1 MLSLRTVSAVCRQ
14 NKYVF
19 SRNMPRTLFCSKVA
33 GAEKDVTEQINM
45 NPEDQVMRLSTANR
59 IYMMFARKHKKLA
72 DVPES
77 MTVGEYRGLIN
88 RARIGMN
95 VSLLIVMLFVAMAAL
110 YKGKSQFKA
119 GDTLASRNR
128 EFEKRIN
135 AERAEAAAAKQQW
148 IRDWGRHKWVNTGL
162 LDWKSF
168 QTSLTYW
175 INFTFYFGVK
185 YAECSGWKLQPAMP
199 SLVQIYFRDGLF

>member
-33 GAEKDVTEQINM
+33 GAEKNVSQEMNM
-45 NPEDQVMRLSTANR
+45 NTEDRVMRLGTANR
-59 IYMMFARKHKKLA
+59 MYMMFARKHKKLA

-95 VSLLIVMLFVAMAAL
+95 VSLFVVMFFVAMAAL

-135 AERAEAAAAKQQW
+135 AERAEAAAAKE
-148 IRDWGRHKWVNTGL
+148 H
-162 LDWKSF
+162 
-168 QTSLTYW
+168 
-175 INFTFYFGVK
+175 
-185 YAECSGWKLQPAMP
+185 
-199 SLVQIYFRDGLF
+199 